1 MSLKS
6 LSNHWILLVSIVERF
21 YVKKYV
27 GIRARLN
34 AAEAVMLHFEV
45 KAQLLDAYN
54 DLMKDTLDE
63 INIY

>member
-1 MSLKS
+1 M
-6 LSNHWILLVSIVERF
+6 VSIVERF

-27 GIRARLN
+27 VIRARLN
-34 AAEAVMLHFEV
+34 AAEAVTLHFEG